1 MKNYNGFVFNAAGEE
16 HAATLRF
23 DDPAQQTGNI
33 SNGYM
38 DYCGLDFVV
47 TGTCTKSTWTYK
59 LQAKSDAKNR
69 DELNHGPSTLSID
82 MKSTDG
88 TDKKLEGTVIVR
100 AGGPYVGQT
109 FGIRFVKG

>member
-1 MKNYNGFVFNAAGEE
+1 MKTYDGFVFNSSEE
-16 HAATLRF
+16 HPATLKF
-23 DDPAQQTGNI
+23 DDPAQKTGNI

-69 DELNHGPSTLSID
+69 DELNHGPSTLNIE
-82 MKSTDG
+82 MKATDG
-88 TDKKLEGTVIVR
+88 TDRKLEGKVTVEY
-100 AGGPYVGQT
+100 GGPYVGQE
-109 FGIRFVKG
+109 FGIKFTKG